1 MSDKYDEYSQTH
13 TAGRDEII
21 GEVEFFDL
29 MKKANRDLNGHE
41 RWIVWTITRKIL
53 RNDDE

>member
-1 MSDKYDEYSQTH
+1 MPED
-13 TAGRDEII
+13 II

-41 RWIVWTITRKIL
+41 RWIVWTITKRLL
-53 RNDDE
+53 RGEDDASNR

>member
-1 MSDKYDEYSQTH
+1 MSDNKED
-13 TAGRDEII
+13 II

-41 RWIVWTITRKIL
+41 RWIVWTITKKIL
-53 RNDDE
+53 APGGDNDSNR